1 MAKLKRERAV
11 KEKRALKL
19 EKKEARKQA
28 ALDALNGTAPEVEAP
43 PAQLEDESPPTNVPV
58 WLDPQNDRAGA
69 KTEAP

>member
-28 ALDALNGTAPEVEAP
+28 ALDALNGTPTEVTASPQQPEGP
-43 PAQLEDESPPTNVPV
+43 DSS
-58 WLDPQNDRAGA
+58 D
-69 KTEAP
+69 

>member
-28 ALDALNGTAPEVEAP
+28 AADALNGTAPEAGPPAEPAEAP
-43 PAQLEDESPPTNVPV
+43 ISSD
-58 WLDPQNDRAGA
+58 
-69 KTEAP
+69 